1 MTNKYKSVIYNKIL
15 LLSMDIENVFGDT
28 WVVEKMYVYF
38 NKNFIEGK
46 CIKPYAIKF
55 IINHL
60 GSDDNRTILQTE
72 EYKWCLEDI
81 YNKLNMIPLY
91 LIKKYPRTNYGFVD
105 INDNVY
111 PISDIQKV
119 SHLQQYE
126 DASYEF
132 EVRNGSIVIN
142 ELVISEIE
150 NILKKHDISY
160 EIITATKV
168 SNTPINKNQF
178 RSGVETKHSDET
190 KENEQTKDKNED
202 SEQNDENDEND
213 ETEHSDANNHE
224 IKKYISVYGI
234 YQECE
239 PSYKIN
245 ISLDGKS
252 YDDTGYCI
260 TPEPIEF
267 KPYVSIGKFKM
278 FDKRNI
284 RLPNDEHLALI
295 TKCLDCGASIICDWL
310 NLKGTRCP
318 YCNEVTKL

>member
-28 WVVEKMYVYF
+28 WVIEKMYVYF

-60 GSDDNRTILQTE
+60 GSDDNHTILQTE
-72 EYKWCLEDI
+72 EYKWSLEDI

-91 LIKKYPRTNYGFVD
+91 LIKKYPSTNYGFVD

-160 EIITATKV
+160 EIITTTKV
-168 SNTPINKNQF
+168 SNTQTKSTNENQLLTAD
-178 RSGVETKHSDET
+178 ETEQTDYEDGNEHSDET
-190 KENEQTKDKNED
+190 EQTKN
-202 SEQNDENDEND
+202 SGENI
-213 ETEHSDANNHE
+213 HE

-239 PSYKIN
+239 PLYKIN

-310 NLKGTRCP
+310 NLKGTVCP
-318 YCNEVTKL
+318 YCHEVTKL

>member
-28 WVVEKMYVYF
+28 WVIEKMYVYF
-38 NKNFIEGK
+38 NKNFVEGK

-55 IINHL
+55 IIKQL
-60 GSDDNRTILQTE
+60 GSDDNHTILQTE
-72 EYKWCLEDI
+72 EYKWSLEDI

-91 LIKKYPRTNYGFVD
+91 LIKKYPTTNYGFVD

-126 DASYEF
+126 DTSYEF

-142 ELVISEIE
+142 DLVISEIE

-160 EIITATKV
+160 EIITTTKV
-168 SNTPINKNQF
+168 SNAPTNKNRFQ
-178 RSGVETKHSDET
+178 SGVETKHSE
-190 KENEQTKDKNED
+190 ENEQ
-202 SEQNDENDEND
+202 SGENI
-213 ETEHSDANNHE
+213 HE

-234 YQECE
+234 YEECE

-267 KPYVSIGKFKM
+267 KPYTSIGKFKM

-295 TKCLDCGASIICDWL
+295 TKCSDCGASIICDWL

-318 YCNEVTKL
+318 YCKEVTKL